1 MSQMSFV
8 ADDSTSRR
16 HAPEVPASSVPTRL
30 RIAGIVLRTVFIL
43 SMLIVTLHV
52 SMPQS
57 AAIWWIYDTPAD
69 LLRVIVGCV
78 ACLWLVSQ
86 LFAVPTDRQAYRTWI
101 YLGMTAV
108 PFALICIVGIW

>member
-1 MSQMSFV
+1 VSQMSIV
-8 ADDSTSRR
+8 ADHSAPRR

-30 RIAGIVLRTVFIL
+30 RMAGIVLRTVFIL
-43 SMLIVTLHV
+43 SMVIVTVHV

-57 AAIWWIYDTPAD
+57 SAIWWVYDTPAD

-86 LFAVPTDRQAYRTWI
+86 LFAVPSDSQAHRTWI
-101 YLGMTAV
+101 YLGMTAI